1 MIDDPLNRPKV
12 KRGSDLPHSK
22 LTDDDVRMILQI
34 VEDREEMKRVLKGM
48 TNAAIAHKFGVH
60 VRSIDRVVTGVTWGH
75 VL

>member
-1 MIDDPLNRPKV
+1 MIDDPLNRAKV

-60 VRSIDRVVTGVTWGH
+60 VRSIDRVVTGETWGH

>member
-1 MIDDPLNRPKV
+1 MVDDPINRTKV

-60 VRSIDRVVTGVTWGH
+60 VRSIDRVVTGETWGH

>member
-1 MIDDPLNRPKV
+1 MIDDPLNRTKV

-60 VRSIDRVVTGVTWGH
+60 VRSIDRVVTGETWGH